1 MSYKNKLWYNIFMN
15 GNYLEFNIFFDIIGT
30 IAFAISG
37 AILGCKK
44 KMDILGVIVLGLV
57 TALGGGFIRDLVLG
71 ITPPKMFQNST
82 NAIISTVFSILV
94 FIFYAQKSGFEHSN
108 WIKIMNKFMM
118 ITDTIGLASFTITGM
133 ATAISLGHNQKFLL
147 IFVGSITGVGGGMI
161 RDVLAGTIPFIFR
174 EQIYAGACIL
184 GATVFIIARH
194 FLGYQLSMIICFFT
208 VLIFR
213 LLAVKRNWNLP
224 RIKD

>member
-1 MSYKNKLWYNIFMN
+1 MI
-15 GNYLEFNIFFDIIGT
+15 GNYLEFNVFFDIIGT

-57 TALGGGFIRDLVLG
+57 TALGGGFVRDLVLG
-71 ITPPKMFQNST
+71 INPPNMFQNST
-82 NAIISTVFSILV
+82 NAIISTVFSVLV
-94 FIFYAQKSGFEHSN
+94 FMFFYFRKNFTSRQVLIF
-108 WIKIMNKFMM
+108 MNEFM
-118 ITDTIGLASFTITGM
+118 IISDTIGLASFTITGM
-133 ATAISLGHNQKFLL
+133 TTALSLGLDKKFLL

-161 RDVLAGTIPFIFR
+161 RDVLAGTIPFIFK

-184 GATVFIIARH
+184 GSIVFLLTRN
-194 FLGYQLSMIICFFT
+194 FLGDQVSMIICFFT

-213 LLAVKRNWNLP
+213 LLAVKKNWNLP
-224 RIKD
+224 RISD

>member
-1 MSYKNKLWYNIFMN
+1 MI
-15 GNYLEFNIFFDIIGT
+15 GNYLEFNVFFDIIGT

-44 KMDILGVIVLGLV
+44 KMDILGVTVLGLV
-57 TALGGGFIRDLVLG
+57 TALGGGFVRDLVLG
-71 ITPPKMFQNST
+71 INPPKMFQNST

-94 FIFYAQKSGFEHSN
+94 FMFFYFRKNFQSRQVISF
-108 WIKIMNKFMM
+108 MNEFM
-118 ITDTIGLASFTITGM
+118 IISDTIGLASFTITGM
-133 ATAISLGHNQKFLL
+133 ATALSLGLDKRFLL

-161 RDVLAGTIPFIFR
+161 RDVLAGTIPFIFK

-184 GATVFIIARH
+184 GSIVFLFTRN
-194 FLGYQLSMIICFFT
+194 FLGDQVSMIICFFT

-213 LLAVKRNWNLP
+213 LLAVRKNWNLP
-224 RIKD
+224 RISD